1 MEPRRA
7 PRGRAVVVFA
17 ILCGAGALG
26 ISLDTAQAQGVR
38 TIARVIASSQVNGH
52 FAHPVCQHG
61 VDLRPADEAAYTYA
75 LERTARDPD
84 RPLVLDT
91 GGLLAP
97 GGVTRYAAD
106 ADPRSLATMVR
117 ELGYRAL
124 VFGPN
129 ELAAPREGLLRVAAE
144 LREAEIPM
152 IASNL
157 RCGSGAAEVCAA
169 LVDAS
174 DGPSVHRVADVDVA
188 VLSVLA
194 QGSLAQV
201 APDRRAGLEIEPP
214 AEALARLTR
223 VAREQGA
230 TLVVAVVDGNV
241 EGGVLSL
248 ASALPAGG
256 RPDLVLVSSGAE
268 LLFARPRSVRP
279 VLVGAPE
286 GDAVEVHIRESDAMR
301 DGLEFLAQPLGGRG
315 ISVGEAVLRWMERV
329 GGPYCEAWGRP
340 LAGGH
345 LDEPIAASGMLE
357 MAATILRTV
366 AGADVA
372 VLNRGVLDAA
382 WRPAQE
388 GALTA
393 SDVYVA
399 IEYDEPLQVTE
410 VPASWLQELA
420 RRAESGGALVT
431 PGLTWTGSGAGV
443 AIQVAGHPP
452 ESRASYRVVT
462 IRFLAAGGDGAL
474 PALPSGGVWVSLGD
488 ATLRSVVL
496 EYLERASEA
505 DPRRRL
511 PDPRQTVQWILRGS
525 ADLTFSGS
533 SVDNP
538 RLRCAPDTPP
548 AQCVDG
554 FVVGDMG
561 ATRPAYSTSLLNR
574 SDTLTFGLTVDL
586 AADAAAPDWTW
597 QSSANL
603 VYRTAWVEGVP
614 GRPGVFAE
622 AADQI
627 RGRSTF
633 AWRGLRQG
641 NDQWYVPDPMLDLFV
656 ESELTEPPDRD
667 WHWLLVRPTAGVRLQ
682 LVDKLQ
688 LQLMAGVQMQPFD
701 PAFEV
706 EPGVGATLTLAP
718 WDLFKLDDRFA
729 RVSFTLDYFLA
740 DLGEDNRSQLRGQLD
755 AAFDLAGPLAIVFNV
770 RLFVQAQE
778 GQDVG
783 AAVDAT
789 AGLRFGYVGRTTGP

>member
-1 MEPRRA
+1 MRGDPARRWI
-7 PRGRAVVVFA
+7 VVVA
-17 ILCGAGALG
+17 ILSGAAVSGV
-26 ISLDTAQAQGVR
+26 SVDTARAQGAR
-38 TIARVIASSQVNGH
+38 PIARLIASSHVGGH

-61 VDLRPADEAAYTYA
+61 EALRPADQAAYTYA
-75 LERTARDPD
+75 LERAARAED

-97 GGVTRYAAD
+97 GGVAGYAAE
-106 ADPRSLATMVR
+106 ADPSSLAAMVR

-129 ELAAPREGLLRVAAE
+129 ELAAPRSGILRVAAE
-144 LREAEIPM
+144 LREASIPM

-157 RCGSGAAEVCAA
+157 RCGAEAAEVCAA

-174 DGPSVHRVADVDVA
+174 DGPSVHRVAEADVA
-188 VLSVLA
+188 LLSVLA
-194 QGSLAQV
+194 EDALAQV
-201 APDRRAGLEIEPP
+201 APDRRAGLSVEPP
-214 AEALARLTR
+214 AEALARLSR

-230 TLVVAVVDGNV
+230 TLVVAVVDGGV
-241 EGGVLSL
+241 QGGVLAL
-248 ASALPAGG
+248 ASSLPEDG
-256 RPDLVLVSSGAE
+256 RPDLLLVSSGAE
-268 LLFARPRSVRP
+268 VLFARPRTVRP
-279 VLVGAPE
+279 VIVGAPE
-286 GDAVEVHIRESDAMR
+286 DDAIEVHVRESDAMR

-315 ISVGEAVLRWMERV
+315 ITVGEAVLRWMERI
-329 GGPYCEAWGRP
+329 GEGYCEAWGRP

-345 LDEPIAASGMLE
+345 LDEPIAAGGMLE
-357 MAATILRTV
+357 LAATILRTV

-372 VLNRGVLDAA
+372 ILNRGVLDAA

-399 IEYDEPLQVTE
+399 LEYDEPLQVTE
-410 VPASWLQELA
+410 VPAAWLQEVA

-431 PGLTWTGSGAGV
+431 PGLSWTGSGSGIS
-443 AIQVAGHPP
+443 IQIAGHPP

-462 IRFLAAGGDGAL
+462 IRFLAAGGDRAL
-474 PALPSGGVWVSLGD
+474 PDLPAGGAWVGLGD
-488 ATLRSVVL
+488 ATLRGVVL
-496 EYLERASEA
+496 EYLERESEG

-511 PDPRQTVQWILRGS
+511 PDPRETVQWILRGS

-538 RLRCAPDTPP
+538 RLRCGPDTAP

-554 FVVGDMG
+554 FVVGDG
-561 ATRPAYSTSLLNR
+561 GEARPAYSTSLLNR

-603 VYRTAWVEGVP
+603 VYRTAWVEGAP

-656 ESELTEPPDRD
+656 ESELTEPPDRQ
-667 WHWLLVRPTAGVRLQ
+667 WHWLLVRPTAGLRLQ

-688 LQLMAGVQMQPFD
+688 LQLMGGVQLQPFD

-718 WDLFKLDDRFA
+718 WDLFKLEDRFA

-740 DLGEDNRSQLRGQLD
+740 DLGDDNRSQLRGQLD

-770 RLFVQAQE
+770 RLFVQAEE

-789 AGLRFGYVGRTTGP
+789 AGLRFGYVGRATGP